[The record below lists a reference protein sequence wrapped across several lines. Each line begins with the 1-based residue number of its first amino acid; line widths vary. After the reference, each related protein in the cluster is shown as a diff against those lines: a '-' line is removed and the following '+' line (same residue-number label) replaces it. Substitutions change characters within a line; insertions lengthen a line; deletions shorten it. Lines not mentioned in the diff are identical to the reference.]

1 VHACGHGGPRTRFV
15 LGALATVALGAE
27 APKSISAS
35 EAASYVGQK
44 KTVCGAVVSSK
55 FAKDSNRSPTFLN
68 LDRPYPNQV
77 FTAVIWG
84 ATGRSSRRLL
94 RWRSKGSASASR
106 GRSSSTRRSRKSLS
120 PTHRKFTKRGDRKV
134 GVYPLLPRRGRLAHG
149 CTRSNSRDGR
159 RYAKPQWWN
168 AESRCLALRS
178 ALSADR
184 SWMPGCGPERALSP
198 NPPRR
203 HRPMVMRRCSA

>member
-1 VHACGHGGPRTRFV
+1 M
-15 LGALATVALGAE
+15 ALGAA

-84 ATGRSSRRLL
+84 SD
-94 RWRSKGSASASR
+94 RSKFKEAPEVAFQG
-106 GRSSSTRRSRKSLS
+106 
-120 PTHRKFTKRGDRKV
+120 KRICVTGPIQLYKE
-134 GVYPLLPRRGRLAHG
+134 
-149 CTRSNSRDGR
+149 
-159 RYAKPQWWN
+159 KPEVIVTDPSQVHQ
-168 AESRCLALRS
+168 EEI
-178 ALSADR
+178 
-184 SWMPGCGPERALSP
+184 GK
-198 NPPRR
+198 
-203 HRPMVMRRCSA
+203 